1 MAQVCARFGISRQA
15 HYQKQARELQRTQ
28 DEAMILELVR
38 QIRRKH
44 PRMGVRKLH
53 KRINAMLASEGRQI
67 GRDWLFELLRK
78 EDLLVQRKKAY
89 KPTTKSGSIRAPNR
103 LLGLTIMRPNQVW
116 VCDITYLKLRKG
128 RFAFLFV
135 IMDLYSRYIVG
146 WHVSSSLAVNGALS
160 SLSMALGER
169 PEQEPPVIHH
179 SDHGVQYTSHLYM
192 NSLSENRILPSMGA
206 VGNCYDNIF
215 AERLIGVLKQEYLF
229 GMPFDSLVQTA
240 SAVKETVDLY
250 NHDRPHT
257 SLNMEFPV
265 DVYYENV
272 RDAPVLAIPR
282 EEE

>member
-1 MAQVCARFGISRQA
+1 VTQVCAQFGISRQA
-15 HYQKQARELQRTQ
+15 HYQKRARELQRIH
-28 DEAMILELVR
+28 DEEIVLELVR

-44 PRMGVRKLH
+44 PRMGTRKLH
-53 KRINAMLASEGRQI
+53 KRINAMLASEGRRI
-67 GRDWLFELLRK
+67 GRDWLFELLRE

-89 KPTTKSGSIRAPNR
+89 RPTTKSGSIRAPNR
-103 LLGLTIMRPNQVW
+103 LPGLTITRPNQVW
-116 VCDITYLKLRKG
+116 VCDITYLKMRKG

-146 WHVSSSLAVNGALS
+146 WHVSSSLAVKGALS
-160 SLSMALGER
+160 SFRMALGER
-169 PEQEPPVIHH
+169 QEQEPPLIHH
-179 SDHGVQYTSHLYM
+179 SDHGVQYTSHMYL
-192 NSLSENRILPSMGA
+192 NALSENQILPSMGA

-229 GMPFDSLVQTA
+229 GMPFDSLFQTA

-250 NHDRPHT
+250 NNDRPHT

-265 DVYYENV
+265 DVYDQNV

>member
-1 MAQVCARFGISRQA
+1 MTQVCAQFGISRQA
-15 HYQKQARELQRTQ
+15 HYQKRARELQRTQ
-28 DEAMILELVR
+28 NEEMVLERVR

-44 PRMGVRKLH
+44 PRMGARKLH

-67 GRDWLFELLRK
+67 GRDRLFELLRR
-78 EDLLVQRKKAY
+78 EDLLVQRKKTY
-89 KPTTKSGSIRAPNR
+89 KPTTKSGTIRAPNR
-103 LLGLTIMRPNQVW
+103 LLGLTITRPNQVW
-116 VCDITYLKLRKG
+116 VCDITYLKMQKG

-160 SLSMALGER
+160 SLRMALGEL
-169 PEQEPPVIHH
+169 PKQEPPLIHH
-179 SDHGVQYTSHLYM
+179 SDHGVQYTSHLYLH
-192 NSLSENRILPSMGA
+192 SLSENQILPSMGA

-215 AERLIGVLKQEYLF
+215 AERLIGILKQEYLL
-229 GMPFDSLVQTA
+229 GMPFNSLFQTA

-250 NHDRPHT
+250 NNDRPHT

-265 DVYYENV
+265 DVYCQNA
-272 RDAPVLAIPR
+272 RDTPVLVISR